1 MAGSSERENMN
12 HPSMDRM
19 AQTFQKAGS
28 QLEETMQKMS
38 QLAQQMSEGALLG
51 NGGAAF
57 VDAINNKLNK
67 KLKTL
72 SEKMKEL
79 QKDIKSAQQANREA
93 EGTAKGR
100 FQ

>member
-1 MAGSSERENMN
+1 MDKMAT
-12 HPSMDRM
+12 
-19 AQTFQKAGS
+19 TFGKAKQ
-28 QLEETMQKMS
+28 QLEETTQKMG

-51 NGGAAF
+51 NGGTAF

-67 KLKTL
+67 RLKVL
-72 SEKMKEL
+72 SDKMGEL

-93 EGTAKGR
+93 EGTSKSL

>member
-1 MAGSSERENMN
+1 
-12 HPSMDRM
+12 MDRM